1 MLHQDGIYA
10 EPVKIFPLAIHLA
23 VLTIFIF
30 GLSLLGGFNFWETMI
45 FSIMGYI
52 FLNLG
57 YFIFKRTGIEIMD
70 KFPFRQIRI
79 ISLIIFWIWIFF
91 KYGPKYFPS
100 FPDLKINL
108 DWLWYGISL
117 FLALFLVIITDLPH
131 FYFNGWKNKLVRL
144 GSALKEEEIYCPFC
158 GATSFEPFRECH
170 PLGVCDNPFPGHVSL
185 QSMQRRC
192 KGCGEIF

>member
-10 EPVKIFPLAIHLA
+10 EPVKFFPLAIHLA

-79 ISLIIFWIWIFF
+79 ISWNFLW
-91 KYGPKYFPS
+91 KG
-100 FPDLKINL
+100 KIAK
-108 DWLWYGISL
+108 L
-117 FLALFLVIITDLPH
+117 FGAL
-131 FYFNGWKNKLVRL
+131 R
-144 GSALKEEEIYCPFC
+144 EEEVCCPVC
-158 GATSFEPFRECH
+158 ESESFEVFNDFRLMEM
-170 PLGVCDNPFPGHVSL
+170 GNNPFPGHVSL